1 MEILFVSP
9 RARAGEN
16 IFWGHLFFLPTA
28 EKCKAAEE
36 CAMGKR
42 KSKKQLPGP
51 KTKKKLATLFN
62 CPFCNSNKSV
72 SVNMERERETGTCN
86 CTVCGAKYSTAIH
99 MLSESVD
106 VYSEWIDACEDANRE

>member
-1 MEILFVSP
+1 
-9 RARAGEN
+9 
-16 IFWGHLFFLPTA
+16 
-28 EKCKAAEE
+28 
-36 CAMGKR
+36 MGKR

-72 SVNMERERETGTCN
+72 AVNMERERETGTCN
-86 CTVCGAKYSTAIH
+86 CTVCGAKFSTPIN

-106 VYSEWIDACEDANRE
+106 VYSEWIDACEEANMD